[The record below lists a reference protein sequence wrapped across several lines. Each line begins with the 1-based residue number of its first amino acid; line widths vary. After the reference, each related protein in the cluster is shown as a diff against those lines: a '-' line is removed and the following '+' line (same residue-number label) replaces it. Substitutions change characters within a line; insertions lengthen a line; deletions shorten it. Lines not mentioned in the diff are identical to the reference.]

1 MFLADYQA
9 ELEYCLA
16 RAGRLLGGAALPV
29 WLEWELEVSLQRLL
43 KLEARRGLGREPPVL
58 QFQRSKRGHALA
70 AGMERFRW
78 DTQEGTVRI
87 VKVIVPCCGGTL
99 DDFWAVRTSD
109 YRRFYRLLRREI
121 RARQEQG
128 PPVMKN
134 AERQRLWEN
143 TIGFLRRGSAEM
155 ARYGVA
161 PRRGVLLLGE
171 PGNGKTMACRWLAAQ
186 ARRSG
191 LEWKSISA
199 ELYEDARI
207 ERRVPALFQLSSPGI
222 VLFDDFDTALLD
234 RQAHGDDQKHAT
246 FLAELDGLDQKTGIV
261 YLFTSNAALR
271 ELDPAIR
278 RPGRI
283 DVIVQFAKPDAKLR
297 RRLIAERWHPELLAG
312 TDVEAVV
319 HQTDGLSFA
328 EIEELKKLLVI
339 HHVETGRWDWP
350 WARAA
355 FGQRNR
361 DHRGSGPIGFHRSP
375 NGQNNRTAQPVLG

>member
-16 RAGRLLGGAALPV
+16 QAGRLLGGRAQPV

-58 QFQRSKRGHALA
+58 QLQRSKRGHSLV

-78 DTQEGTVRI
+78 DTREGTVRL

-99 DDFWAVRTSD
+99 DDFWAVRASD

-121 RARQEQG
+121 RARGEQG
-128 PPVMKN
+128 PPVMSDEK
-134 AERQRLWEN
+134 RQRLWEN
-143 TIGFLRRGSAEM
+143 TIGFLRCGSAEM
-155 ARYGVA
+155 ARYGVT

-171 PGNGKTMACRWLAAQ
+171 PGNGKTMACRWLAAE
-186 ARRSG
+186 ARRNA

-199 ELYEDARI
+199 EMYEDARI
-207 ERRVPALFQLSSPGI
+207 ERSVPALFQLASPGI
-222 VLFDDFDTALLD
+222 VLFDDFDAALLD
-234 RQAHGDDQKHAT
+234 RQAHAENEKHAT
-246 FLAELDGLDQKTGIV
+246 FLAELDGLEQKTGIV
-261 YLFTSNAALR
+261 YLFTSNAALKD
-271 ELDPAIR
+271 LDPAIR

-283 DVIVQFAKPDAKLR
+283 DVVVQFAKPEASLR
-297 RRLIAERWHPELLAG
+297 RRLISERWHPELSAG
-312 TDVEAVV
+312 VDVETVV
-319 HQTDGLSFA
+319 AETDGLSFA

-339 HHVETGRWDWP
+339 RRVETGRWDWS

-355 FGQRNR
+355 LEQRNQ
-361 DHRGSGPIGFHRSP
+361 DHRPAGPIGFQRGA
-375 NGQNNRTAQPVLG
+375 NGQGDRAAHVLPR

>member
-16 RAGRLLGGAALPV
+16 QAGRLLGGAALPV
-29 WLEWELEVSLQRLL
+29 WLEWEMEVPLKKLL
-43 KLEARRGLGREPPVL
+43 KLEARRGLGREPPL
-58 QFQRSKRGHALA
+58 LWLERSKRGHSLA
-70 AGMERFRW
+70 VGMERYRW
-78 DTQEGTVRI
+78 ETQQGAVRI
-87 VKVIVPCCGGTL
+87 VKVSVPL
-99 DDFWAVRTSD
+99 RVRAISDFWAVRSSD

-128 PPVMKN
+128 PPVVTDEK
-134 AERQRLWEN
+134 RQRLWEN

-199 ELYEDARI
+199 EMYEDARI
-207 ERRVPALFQLSSPGI
+207 DRRVPALFQLSSPGI

-234 RQAHGDDQKHAT
+234 PQTHDDDQKHAT
-246 FLAELDGLDQKTGIV
+246 FLAELDGLEQKTGIV

-283 DVIVQFAKPDAKLR
+283 DVIVQFTKPDAKLR

-312 TDVEAVV
+312 VDVETVV

-339 HHVETGRWDWP
+339 RHVETGRWDWP
-350 WARAA
+350 GARAA
-355 FGQRNR
+355 LGQRNQ
-361 DHRGSGPIGFHRSP
+361 DHRGSGPIGFHRRP
-375 NGQNNRTAQPVLG
+375 NGKTNRTAHPVLR